1 MNRALLRGG
10 RRRRSPIRAGHPDL
24 PGRCR
29 ALADWCGTQ
38 ASASQ
43 IRNGHRC
50 VTFGPR
56 SFARR
61 RRGVSARA
69 AVTWAGSGKESRP
82 EAEKPAT
89 AVPGGPGRKEAFDAT
104 C

>member
-1 MNRALLRGG
+1 VEAQ
-10 RRRRSPIRAGHPDL
+10 IRAGHPDL
-24 PGRCR
+24 PRR
-29 ALADWCGTQ
+29 WHALADWYGTQ

-69 AVTWAGSGKESRP
+69 AVTWASQAVIGSRSRKARHGSAGRAWKE
-82 EAEKPAT
+82 
-89 AVPGGPGRKEAFDAT
+89 GGVR
-104 C
+104 CYLLMR